1 MRRILLSLT
10 ATLMLAGC
18 SGGGADSQAVTTTK
32 MDDVDNIQGTI
43 SDEVMANE
51 DSSEEAMTD
60 ANAPDALGSATAA
73 RDKAR
78 SEAKA
83 KVSASPATDVT
94 ASKTATTGPAVTDSA
109 APVDKEN

>member
-1 MRRILLSLT
+1 MRRILRSLS
-10 ATLMLAGC
+10 ATMMLAGC

-78 SEAKA
+78 TEAKA
-83 KVSASPATDVT
+83 KVTASPATDV
-94 ASKTATTGPAVTDSA
+94 AAAKPATTELGATDSA